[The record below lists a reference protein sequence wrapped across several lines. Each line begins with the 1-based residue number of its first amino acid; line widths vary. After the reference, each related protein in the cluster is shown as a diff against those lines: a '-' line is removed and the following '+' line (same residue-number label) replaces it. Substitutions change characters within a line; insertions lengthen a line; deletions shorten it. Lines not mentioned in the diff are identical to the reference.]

1 MRTVAI
7 TSLIALGSALFAGG
21 PSADQ
26 LAGLMKAGA
35 AIQDGASITTTFG
48 GSTVSVTR
56 QNGVVTCT
64 VDGKPIALR
73 VRGPAP
79 KPAALMPVAVPA
91 IAVQQASQAAGEFTS
106 LFQNPLIWI
115 GTPNPT
121 PPTPIVEFTT
131 LPLQGIAVPWQGAF
145 GWMEDFEFEACILGL
160 SSVTNGQAVVGPY
173 GTSTSSFSG
182 SGCN

>member
-35 AIQDGASITTTFG
+35 AIQDGASITTKFG

-79 KPAALMPVAVPA
+79 KPAALMPVAMPA
-91 IAVQQASQAAGEFTS
+91 IAAQQASQAATPLP
-106 LFQNPLIWI
+106 LFQNSLIWI
-115 GTPNPT
+115 GSPNPF
-121 PPTPIVEFTT
+121 PPPGTVINAFSPLAE
-131 LPLQGIAVPWQGAF
+131 LPDFAKPMF
-145 GWMEDFEFEACILGL
+145 GWMEDFEFEACVLGL
-160 SSVTNGQAVVGPY
+160 SSVTKGQGVVGPY
-173 GTSTSSFSG
+173 GTSTSSFSTG
-182 SGCN
+182 GC